1 MNCERIE
8 EQLEAYALGA
18 LEFAE
23 EQQVEQQIETCPKC
37 MALLTDYQEVVA
49 TLPQLSAQQPPEAL
63 NLKES
68 LMQRL
73 EAEDSMP
80 PQTVRPPAPVS
91 MRQQRRSPFWARRWP
106 VLAGA
111 ALLIVLLVWI
121 GRVTLSLSLDTTGEM
136 GAIAQQQELVR
147 RIVESSESAQYI
159 LEAQEGDVEAEGRLF
174 VRPGE
179 STLVLTAHGLPQPP
193 PGESYFVWYGSDE
206 ESELAGTIG
215 VSDEGFGL
223 LVFESDD
230 VDSMNFTQ
238 IALQPVS
245 DLSTGKLV
253 LRWAQE

>member
-8 EQLEAYALGA
+8 KQLEAYALGI
-18 LEFAE
+18 LEPAE
-23 EQQVEQQIETCPKC
+23 EQQVEQHIESCPEC
-37 MALLTDYQEVVA
+37 LALLSDYQEVVA
-49 TLPQLSAQQPPEAL
+49 TLPELSAQQLPET
-63 NLKES
+63 LKES
-68 LMQRL
+68 LMRRIESE
-73 EAEDSMP
+73 EAVAP
-80 PQTVRPPAPVS
+80 KPARQPTPIQTP
-91 MRQQRRSPFWARRWP
+91 RQQRSPFWTRRWP

-111 ALLIVLLVWI
+111 ALLIVFLVWI
-121 GRVTLSLSLDTTGEM
+121 GRLTLSGGPDTDGELS
-136 GAIAQQQELVR
+136 AIAQQQELVR
-147 RIVESSESAQYI
+147 RIVESDESAQYV
-159 LEAQEGDVEAEGRLF
+159 LEAQEDDVAAEGRLY

-215 VSDEGFGL
+215 VSEEGFGL

-230 VDSMNFTQ
+230 VDTMNFTQ